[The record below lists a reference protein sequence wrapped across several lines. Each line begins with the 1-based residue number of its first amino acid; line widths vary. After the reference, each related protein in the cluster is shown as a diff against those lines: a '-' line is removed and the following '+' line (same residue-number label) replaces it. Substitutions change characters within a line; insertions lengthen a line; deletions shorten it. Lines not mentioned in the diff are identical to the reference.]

1 METEMTIGQ
10 ASKRLVK
17 NMGEKQQ
24 RDKVQKG
31 YRKRMMEVK

>member
-1 METEMTIGQ
+1 MTIGQ
-10 ASKRLVK
+10 ASKRVVT
-17 NMGEKQQ
+17 NMGEKWR